1 LNSKITTKNAMLRYC
16 LIQLLLWTQ
25 FCCCTSFA
33 AVFMHGK
40 GVSNAMIGVA
50 FAIGN
55 LLAFISQPM
64 LSSVADRGKKIT
76 VTQMAILMYAAMFS
90 LEAITLVAGLP
101 VIVVTL
107 IYALIFMIIQNTPVI
122 ANGLGIYYMDRGAS
136 INYGVSR
143 GLGSI
148 SYSCLSLILGE
159 LVTVT
164 SYRTVA
170 YAQLILAVLTIIALR
185 LMPTP
190 RNVLSSKMAAAADI
204 ESVST
209 GSSAAD
215 IESVPTGSSVA
226 DTESVPEV
234 LEEKISE
241 DTSYLAFIKKNRSFM
256 MYFLGM
262 GMIMILYNFYNN
274 FTINIVKSVGAGSE
288 EMGMLLAIAGIAEVP
303 AMFAFDH
310 LARKIE
316 VKHLMIVSALGF
328 AVRGSLMTFAGG
340 VAGLYAAS
348 VMQFMG
354 FALFMPGMVKL
365 SDKYFG
371 EGDKNKAQGLLQSTM
386 SFGAIIGSMVGGPLI
401 DIIGVR
407 SVMVVMLAVSVV
419 GTVIAILALEKF
431 CGKNKLAKTEIE

>member
-1 LNSKITTKNAMLRYC
+1 LR
-16 LIQLLLWTQ
+16 
-25 FCCCTSFA
+25 
-33 AVFMHGK
+33 VFR
-40 GVSNAMIGVA
+40 
-50 FAIGN
+50 
-55 LLAFISQPM
+55 Q
-64 LSSVADRGKKIT
+64 
-76 VTQMAILMYAAMFS
+76 
-90 LEAITLVAGLP
+90 
-101 VIVVTL
+101 
-107 IYALIFMIIQNTPVI
+107 
-122 ANGLGIYYMDRGAS
+122 
-136 INYGVSR
+136 
-143 GLGSI
+143 
-148 SYSCLSLILGE
+148 
-159 LVTVT
+159 
-164 SYRTVA
+164 
-170 YAQLILAVLTIIALR
+170 
-185 LMPTP
+185 
-190 RNVLSSKMAAAADI
+190 
-204 ESVST
+204 

-215 IESVPTGSSVA
+215 TESVPTGSSAA
-226 DTESVPEV
+226 DTESVPTGNSAADTESVPTGNSAADIESVPEV

>member
-1 LNSKITTKNAMLRYC
+1 
-16 LIQLLLWTQ
+16 
-25 FCCCTSFA
+25 
-33 AVFMHGK
+33 MHGK

>member
-209 GSSAAD
+209 G
-215 IESVPTGSSVA
+215 
-226 DTESVPEV
+226 
-234 LEEKISE
+234 
-241 DTSYLAFIKKNRSFM
+241 
-256 MYFLGM
+256 
-262 GMIMILYNFYNN
+262 
-274 FTINIVKSVGAGSE
+274 
-288 EMGMLLAIAGIAEVP
+288 
-303 AMFAFDH
+303 
-310 LARKIE
+310 
-316 VKHLMIVSALGF
+316 
-328 AVRGSLMTFAGG
+328 
-340 VAGLYAAS
+340 
-348 VMQFMG
+348 
-354 FALFMPGMVKL
+354 KL
-365 SDKYFG
+365 S
-371 EGDKNKAQGLLQSTM
+371 
-386 SFGAIIGSMVGGPLI
+386 
-401 DIIGVR
+401 
-407 SVMVVMLAVSVV
+407 
-419 GTVIAILALEKF
+419 
-431 CGKNKLAKTEIE
+431 C

>member
-1 LNSKITTKNAMLRYC
+1 
-16 LIQLLLWTQ
+16 
-25 FCCCTSFA
+25 
-33 AVFMHGK
+33 MHGK

-407 SVMVVMLAVSVV
+407 SVMVVMLVVSVV